1 MFYAI
6 FYCLWPVRYYILL
19 KMKCSILYCIVY
31 TRHLVYAPSTFDSYS
46 GINFPGIAD
55 TIYTAQRSNSTEDW
69 NAVAQQMAAL
79 TYSIHA
85 AGNFLHDAINFL
97 SPSSVSQKLPN

>member
-1 MFYAI
+1 MFSL
-6 FYCLWPVRYYILL
+6 FFL
-19 KMKCSILYCIVY
+19 SIIR
-31 TRHLVYAPSTFDSYS
+31 RHLVYAPSTFDQYS

-55 TIYTAQRSNSTEDW
+55 TVYTAQRSNSTEDW

-85 AGNFLHDAINFL
+85 AGNFLHDTVNFL
-97 SPSSVSQKLPN
+97 SPSSTDTKLQS